1 MKSLGPYK
9 YDIKY
14 KSEGFG
20 GNYKEFSYRVNI
32 YYNNRLVNTKWYN
45 NSYSQSEVEQDIID
59 QITVIGI
66 DDVPNGRPLPLYDP
80 QAVEDEE
87 IDSNNSGSV
96 NLAEFIDLN
105 KILNLLGIELP
116 TSIPVNSTTNIPL
129 PPPGS
134 LSPSGTGESP
144 TSITGSISSIT
155 GSLPTPP
162 KLPKKLKMV
171 PISGKIVDL
180 TTNEPLSGVK
190 VISPLKKITK
200 TDKNG
205 DFEVKVPTIANTPLD
220 PKKFAINVSKNK
232 YAPTTIT
239 PYTSNLDIKTN
250 LGIVTLKPL
259 ESNLKQEIIDFLTF
273 KEPEVKEYTEKN
285 VTVEF
290 RTQKKLNESINDL
303 KKLVIPLLLGLIAQY
318 GVTKV
323 QELLDEIEA
332 NGGKLPDRIKELITC
347 PPQEIV
353 TNIISR
359 KNKLVKQLT
368 NVLNKINKATEIL
381 TESQKYISIA
391 DITLKILENLP
402 LPTSVPP
409 GVGIPV
415 NVINGIQKTIN
426 YLSQLISKLNIANG
440 FILSILTLLRNVL
453 TQVLAILKLLDLII
467 QYCSGTTPTP
477 ISAELTAL
485 TTQQSQNSPVITNVN
500 GFEMGVETE
509 VTTKTLKRRRAI
521 ARNKGGVVMLQGE
534 WSYSSIDQIL
544 IDELVF
550 YIQQNNL
557 KAD

>member
-180 TTNEPLSGVK
+180 TTNEPLSGAK

-205 DFEVKVPTIANTPLD
+205 NFEVKVPTIANTPLD
-220 PKKFAINVSKNK
+220 PKKFVINVAKNK
-232 YAPTTIT
+232 YASTTIV

-347 PPQEIV
+347 PPQEVI

-368 NVLNKINKATEIL
+368 NVLNKINKATEAL
-381 TESQKYISIA
+381 TISQKIISIA

-426 YLSQLISKLNIANG
+426 YLGQLISKLNIANG
-440 FILSILTLLRNVL
+440 FILSLLTLLRNVL

-477 ISAELTAL
+477 IAAELTAL